1 MNLLAQVNTV
11 SEGGATELLANLSI
25 PMIGFIALILS
36 LVRFGLLN
44 PFSAK
49 RATGM
54 ARGIAEVC
62 ESLLVA
68 LVLVFLLIRPFFIQA
83 FFIPSASM
91 ESTLLG
97 HTAGQDGHTDTVN
110 DHIFV
115 NKMIFRLS
123 DPQFRD
129 IIVFRA
135 PKEADRESLMKG
147 LPQVENVLIKRVIG
161 VPGDTIEVK
170 DVEVTKDGVKETQK
184 AVFRNGQR
192 LDEPYIKEPME
203 SATSVDA
210 HFAIE
215 QPLKL
220 GADEYF
226 VMGDNRNNSND
237 SRYWGVV
244 KRNRIMGKASFIF
257 MPFNRM
263 GKIK

>member
-1 MNLLAQVNTV
+1 MNLFAQVTSV

-36 LVRFGLLN
+36 IVRLGLLN
-44 PFSAK
+44 PLSKK
-49 RATGM
+49 RPAGM

-68 LVLVFLLIRPFFIQA
+68 LVLVFLLIRPFLIQA
-83 FFIPSASM
+83 FFIPSESM
-91 ESTLLG
+91 ETTLLG
-97 HTAGQDGHTDTVN
+97 HTAGQGGHTDTVN

-115 NKMIFRLS
+115 NKMVFRYS
-123 DPQFRD
+123 DPQFKD

-135 PKEADRESLMKG
+135 PKEADGESLMRG

-161 VPGDTIEVK
+161 VPGDTLEVK
-170 DVEVTKDGVKETQK
+170 DEEVTKEGQKEMQKVVVRNGVKL
-184 AVFRNGQR
+184 V
-192 LDEPYIKEPME
+192 EPYIKEAME
-203 SATSVDA
+203 SPGSSGA
-210 HFAIE
+210 HFAVD

-220 GADEYF
+220 GSDEYF

-237 SRYWGVV
+237 SRFWGVV
-244 KRNRIMGKASFIF
+244 KRNRIMGKASFVF

-263 GKIK
+263 GKIR

>member
-1 MNLLAQVNTV
+1 MNPLAQVSTAT
-11 SEGGATELLANLSI
+11 EGGATELLANLSI
-25 PMIGFIALILS
+25 PMIGIIALVLS
-36 LVRFGLLN
+36 IVRFGLLN
-44 PFSAK
+44 PMSPK
-49 RATGM
+49 RPNGM

-91 ESTLLG
+91 ENTLLG
-97 HTAGQDGHTDTVN
+97 HTASEGYKETVN

-115 NKMIFRLS
+115 NKMLFRIS

-135 PKEADRESLMKG
+135 PKEADRDSFMRG

-170 DVEVTKDGVKETQK
+170 DVEETKDGQKELHK
-184 AVFRNGQR
+184 AVFRNGQK
-192 LDEPYIKEPME
+192 LEEPYIKEPMDV
-203 SATSVDA
+203 SGNSDA

-220 GADEYF
+220 GSDEYF

-237 SRYWGVV
+237 SRYWGTV